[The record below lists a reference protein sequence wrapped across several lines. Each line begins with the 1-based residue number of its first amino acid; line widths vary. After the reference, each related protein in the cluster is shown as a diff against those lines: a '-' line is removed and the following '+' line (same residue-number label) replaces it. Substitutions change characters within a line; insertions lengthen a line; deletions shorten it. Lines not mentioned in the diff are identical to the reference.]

1 MVSRPQPRAVYV
13 RRRLLLVALIL
24 LLAWAIVQFW
34 PFGGSEDP
42 VVTTTVSTPSTSP
55 TSVMPS
61 AIPVDARITVK
72 LAGGGKA
79 CDTKKVKLT
88 PTVPEEQHARKNVA
102 IYVAVTTTEKKP
114 CVLKP
119 KSVDPIA
126 VIEQDAKDVW
136 DSSICD
142 KPLLAKQLQLTPNW
156 ATVSRITWTPRE
168 SGKSCDDDE
177 DWVSSGDYTLR
188 LGMLGG
194 EPGSTNFTLAKPLP
208 KPKPTATAKPKSKA
222 SAKPSPSPKP
232 SAKKD
237 DR

>member
-1 MVSRPQPRAVYV
+1 M

-24 LLAWAIVQFW
+24 LLAWAVVQFW
-34 PFGGSEDP
+34 PFGGSDDP
-42 VVTTTVSTPSTSP
+42 VVTTTISAPSTSP

-61 AIPVDARITVK
+61 ATPVDASTTVT

-79 CDTKKVKLT
+79 CDTKKVTLT
-88 PTVPEEQHARKNVA
+88 PTVPDGQHARKNVA
-102 IYVAVTTTEKKP
+102 IYVAISTTEKKP
-114 CVLKP
+114 CILKP

-142 KPLLAKQLQLTPNW
+142 KPLLAKRLQLTPNW
-156 ATVSRITWTPRE
+156 ATVSRMVWTPRE

>member
-42 VVTTTVSTPSTSP
+42 VVTTTVATPSTSP

>member
-24 LLAWAIVQFW
+24 LVAWAIVQFW

-114 CVLKP
+114 CVLEP

-156 ATVSRITWTPRE
+156 ATVARITWTPRE

-177 DWVSSGDYTLR
+177 DWLSSGGYTLR

-222 SAKPSPSPKP
+222 SAKPSPSPEP

>member
-24 LLAWAIVQFW
+24 LVAWAIVQFW

-88 PTVPEEQHARKNVA
+88 PTVPEEQHARKNIA
-102 IYVAVTTTEKKP
+102 IYVSVTTTEKKP
-114 CVLKP
+114 CVLEP

-156 ATVSRITWTPRE
+156 ATVARITWTPRE

-177 DWVSSGDYTLR
+177 DWLSSGDYTLR

-222 SAKPSPSPKP
+222 SAKPSPSPEP